1 MLKLT
6 LGLALLNWDE
16 SVDRFW
22 APFIKKKKVWMGSV
36 QSWQNKF
43 LSYKPTII
51 YKMKLEFYF

>member
-22 APFIKKKKVWMGSV
+22 APFIKKKSV
-36 QSWQNKF
+36 NGICTELTEQIPF
-43 LSYKPTII
+43 LQAHHY
-51 YKMKLEFYF
+51 L